1 MLSFSQ
7 RDRSCPVLFTYPNG
21 GRGKTY
27 LKLNNVNIPKHRPWV
42 ILLKAKLQEFIL
54 FLIV

>member
-7 RDRSCPVLFTYPNG
+7 RDRSFPVLFTYPNV

-27 LKLNNVNIPKHRPWV
+27 LNLNNVNIPKHPPPECDYIRK
-42 ILLKAKLQEFIL
+42 IKLKL
-54 FLIV
+54 